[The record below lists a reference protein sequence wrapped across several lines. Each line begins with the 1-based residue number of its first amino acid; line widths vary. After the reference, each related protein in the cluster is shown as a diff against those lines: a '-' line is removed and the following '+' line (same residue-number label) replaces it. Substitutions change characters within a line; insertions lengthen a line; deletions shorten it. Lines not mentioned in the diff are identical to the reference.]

1 MKGLFLYRL
10 KSSTK
15 PLREMEMEMSYITKH
30 FINEFKGELIEN
42 KLLNYQSADD
52 AFDSNRDHDE
62 RQSSVKV
69 HIQNHVKINLQTKLE
84 SEEDPFSYA
93 KFFEDMSV

>member
-1 MKGLFLYRL
+1 MKGLFLYRF

-30 FINEFKGELIEN
+30 FINEFKGALIEN

-52 AFDSNRDHDE
+52 AFDSNKDHDE

-69 HIQNHVKINLQTKLE
+69 HIQIHVKINLQTKLE

-93 KFFEDMSV
+93 KIFEDMSV

>member
-1 MKGLFLYRL
+1 
-10 KSSTK
+10 
-15 PLREMEMEMSYITKH
+15 MEMKMLYITKH
-30 FINEFKGELIEN
+30 FINEFKGGLIEN

-69 HIQNHVKINLQTKLE
+69 HIQKVSKQNSNRKRTLSQILNIRL
-84 SEEDPFSYA
+84 
-93 KFFEDMSV
+93 

>member
-10 KSSTK
+10 KSSTE
-15 PLREMEMEMSYITKH
+15 PQREMEMKMLYITKH
-30 FINEFKGELIEN
+30 FINEFKGGLIEN

-69 HIQNHVKINLQTKLE
+69 HIQKVSKQNSNRKRTLSQILNIRL
-84 SEEDPFSYA
+84 
-93 KFFEDMSV
+93 